1 MREKEKKKNEKKAE
15 DRSERRVLT
24 SIALLSSQFLLKLK
38 KPMKSNVTLS
48 NYIQRSI
55 QCVFMAH

>member
-55 QCVFMAH
+55 QCVFTAH